1 MGDLEATIV
10 NKEKYS
16 VISLGM
22 IMSVIGYFRARST
35 PTEAPYKSKNHT

>member
-35 PTEAPYKSKNHT
+35 EAPYKSKNHT